1 MQRPNHS
8 VIEDVFALVSAG
20 LFVAFGVFLFQSQDL
35 MVGGAAGLALLGTYV
50 IDIDFG
56 VLFFLINIPFY
67 ALAWT
72 QISKRFTINTFIS
85 VTTVSVLTEQIP
97 AFVDISHVNPI
108 FAAVFGGI
116 LIGVG
121 MLMMFRHSSSLG
133 GIGIMAFFLQQRFNI
148 RAGFFQLTV
157 DSMIL
162 LCALQFI
169 EWHLVLISILAA
181 FCLNMVISLN
191 HRPER
196 YLPASQNKS
205 QANDSENESSDAFDD
220 NSDDS
225 IDANFHPQ
233 NS

>member
-1 MQRPNHS
+1 M
-8 VIEDVFALVSAG
+8 
-20 LFVAFGVFLFQSQDL
+20 
-35 MVGGAAGLALLGTYV
+35 
-50 IDIDFG
+50 
-56 VLFFLINIPFY
+56 
-67 ALAWT
+67 
-72 QISKRFTINTFIS
+72 
-85 VTTVSVLTEQIP
+85 LTEQIP
-97 AFVDISHVNPI
+97 AFVDISHVNPF

-148 RAGFFQLTV
+148 RAGFFQLSV
-157 DSMIL
+157 DSVIL

-181 FCLNMVISLN
+181 LCLNMVISLN

-196 YLPASQNKS
+196 YAPVSKS
-205 QANDSENESSDAFDD
+205 KNNSKSVSSA
-220 NSDDS
+220 
-225 IDANFHPQ
+225 DANNTTLTGEQSEHLDNGLHPQ

>member
-1 MQRPNHS
+1 MQKSNHS
-8 VIEDVFALVSAG
+8 VIEDIFALVSAG

-35 MVGGAAGLALLGTYV
+35 MVGGAAGIALLGTYAFN
-50 IDIDFG
+50 IDFG

-97 AFVDISHVNPI
+97 VFVDISSINPI
-108 FAAVFGGI
+108 FAAILGGL

-121 MLMMFRHSSSLG
+121 MLIMFRHSSSLG
-133 GIGIMAFFLQQRFNI
+133 GLGIMAFYLQARFNI
-148 RAGFFQLTV
+148 RAGTFQLTV
-157 DSMIL
+157 DSIIL
-162 LCALQFI
+162 LCGLLFI
-169 EWHLVLISILAA
+169 PWHLVLISILAA

-196 YLPASQNKS
+196 YIPAKTNAKETREKKGASPSVNASIAAQN
-205 QANDSENESSDAFDD
+205 N
-220 NSDDS
+220 
-225 IDANFHPQ
+225 
-233 NS
+233 